1 MSTTITWD
9 AEKRDRFRA
18 RYDEA
23 VTNDEH
29 EFTFEDHPFHTQYAR
44 HLLIYLDHVLKHR
57 DKVTR

>member
-29 EFTFEDHPFHTQYAR
+29 EFTFEGHRFHTQYAGY
-44 HLLIYLDHVLKHR
+44 LLVYLDQVLKHR
-57 DKVTR
+57 TR